1 MAMSRKEA
9 SARRVRTRRAR
20 PVIESLEGRQLLSAG
35 GSHGASAQAASPGG
49 VLSAK
54 GQAFRYVTLTGGIA
68 TLKIVGVG
76 SLDGTSV
83 DSSGDLHIVYGGTN
97 VYSKITGSVQ
107 GGGGHAPLA
116 SIQNLQLINAGQP
129 NSLSGVG
136 GTPVAA
142 VLMSSFDLVPGGTIN
157 LTPGVTNVALR
168 SIGSNSNVQLRNLP
182 PAPSYRILPA
192 NAGNTAGGQ
201 SALFGVLTTAAVPGS
216 AGGSSVLLPVAGGVP
231 ASGGSSVTTIV
242 GTTLVPAITGNSSLS
257 SGGSTGASQTLEA
270 GESASITTAQG
281 VTLSYLSDGGRSQV
295 LTGVS
300 GSFSAQPNLLE
311 PLAPG
316 QALTEPP
323 APPGI
328 ILKANSIGGHTRPL
342 PNPLTDSKI
351 FGYDPTT
358 GQVVRFDLNL
368 QSDTGK
374 VDPTFAPISVPGKP
388 ATSEIDIAHDGN
400 TLVLLVPSGKTVYA
414 YNPETGAP
422 IGSFTTAQPVESVT
436 SAGNITVLGSVEI
449 NELHMINLPASLRT
463 GVAQG
468 LDSTAPFVPQAQV
481 FGLGGLTGV
490 AGSNNVYATLGAHF
504 SSLQPTDYQLGVG
517 AIGTVATPAVPV
529 GTSTTLSGASTTIYH
544 VSPLQPQFSLI
555 SRTGLLTNG
564 NYTTIQVNP
573 VPPDQIGGALG
584 AVDQNLALDT
594 GVSGGQNNLKL
605 YAPSSLSSRGTMRL
619 EYADLLTGLSQ
630 SFRTDL
636 GGPALIDVQGDIQS
650 VRSSQADGML
660 LNDTG
665 NLATVKIQHINNSTI
680 IGQPVSHLDF
690 KSRTK
695 TNVFTSA
702 RLAGNRNGATQIFN
716 IQPIGPMSPSNN
728 V

>member
-1 MAMSRKEA
+1 MAMSRREA

-35 GSHGASAQAASPGG
+35 GSHGAGAQPSASPGG
-49 VLSAK
+49 VLSAR
-54 GQAFRYVTLTGGIA
+54 GQVFRYVTPTGGIA

-116 SIQNLQLINAGQP
+116 SIQNLQLINARQLD
-129 NSLSGVG
+129 SLSGIG

-142 VLMSSFDLVPGGTIN
+142 VLMSGFDLVPGGTIN
-157 LTPGVTNVALR
+157 LTPGVTNVVLR
-168 SIGSNSNVQLRNLP
+168 SIGPNTNVQLRTLP

-192 NAGNTAGGQ
+192 NAGNTAGGN
-201 SALFGVLTTAAVPGS
+201 SALFGVVTTAAV
-216 AGGSSVLLPVAGGVP
+216 SSSTGPSSTLLPVAGGVP
-231 ASGGSSVTTIV
+231 ASGQGSVTTIV

-257 SGGSTGASQTLEA
+257 NGTSSPTLEA

-295 LTGVS
+295 LTNVS
-300 GSFSAQPNLLE
+300 GSFAAQPNLLE

-358 GQVVRFDLNL
+358 GRVIRFDLNL
-368 QSDTGK
+368 LNDTGT
-374 VDPTFAPISVPGKP
+374 VDPTFAPISVPGDP
-388 ATSEIDIAHDGN
+388 ATSDIDVARVGN
-400 TLVLLVPSGKTVYA
+400 TPVLLAPSGTTVYA
-414 YNPETGAP
+414 FNADTGAP
-422 IGSFTTAQPVESVT
+422 VGSFTTAVPVT
-436 SAGNITVLGSVEI
+436 SLATAGNITVLGSTQI
-449 NELHMINLPASLRT
+449 NELQMINLPASLQT
-463 GVAQG
+463 GHAVG
-468 LDSTAPFVPQAQV
+468 LDSTAPFVAQAQV
-481 FGLGGLTGV
+481 FGLGGVTGV
-490 AGSNNVYATLGAHF
+490 AGSNDLYATLGAHF
-504 SSLQPTDYQLGVG
+504 STLQPTDYQLGIG
-517 AIGTVATPAVPV
+517 AIGTVVVNATPV
-529 GTSTTLSGASTTIYH
+529 GTATTLSGASTTIYN
-544 VSPLQPQFSLI
+544 VSPLTPQFSVI

-573 VPPDQIGGALG
+573 IPPDQIGGALG

-594 GVSGGQNNLKL
+594 GVSGGHNTLKL
-605 YAPSSLSSRGTMRL
+605 YAPSSLSSRGTIRL
-619 EYADLLTGLSQ
+619 AYGNLLTGLSE

-636 GGPALIDVQGDIQS
+636 GGPALIDVQGNIQS
-650 VRSSQADGML
+650 VRSTTADGMF

-680 IGQPVSHLDF
+680 VGQPVSHLDF
-690 KSRTK
+690 NSRTN

-702 RLAGNRNGATQIFN
+702 RLAGNRNGATQVFN
-716 IQPIGPMSPSNN
+716 IQPIGPLSSSNN
-728 V
+728 G